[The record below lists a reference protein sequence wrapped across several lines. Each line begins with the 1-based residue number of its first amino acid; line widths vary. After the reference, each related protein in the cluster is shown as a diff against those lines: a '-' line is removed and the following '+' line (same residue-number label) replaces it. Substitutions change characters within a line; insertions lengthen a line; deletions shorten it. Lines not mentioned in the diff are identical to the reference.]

1 MVGTRLDD
9 LEHHPSAP
17 PALRGL
23 SRPERVIGVA
33 AVLLAAGLLAIII
46 GLFGLVGQRADAVS
60 AIDNA
65 REARLAVYGLMQ
77 ASIDAETGQRG
88 YLLTGDGEYLARY
101 ERGRADAFGE
111 LARLEAAAER
121 RPELASDVRR
131 AQRLAQTAFADLAAS
146 LQQGASG
153 DALRNGVITSN
164 VSMNALRV
172 QGRTLLADI
181 EQILDAIQ
189 DAEKRT
195 TNTLY
200 ALGAALAVLALI
212 ALAVTFWAL
221 YGERK
226 SWRATFGTLSAA
238 REAAEHGRAQATASD
253 LAKTRFLAVASHDM
267 RQPLHALTLYIS
279 ALERRVENPEARDI
293 LAKMERATDSMI
305 AMFATLLDLARIQA
319 GAIDP
324 EISDFA
330 LQDVFDRLA
339 AENPGGE
346 VQVIPT
352 ALRVRSDPVLLERAL
367 RNLVANALKH
377 GGGRAELSA
386 RDSGNRADIVVADH
400 GPGISA
406 DDQERIFEEFVRL
419 QPRGQGLGLGL
430 AIVRGIAQA
439 LDIPLEL
446 KSAPGRGSRFILRP
460 ALAAQG
466 SAADAVPPAAPDL
479 SGVRVL
485 VVDDEPLAREAIA
498 GALTDIG
505 AEVRTAAN
513 ETEAFG
519 AVEHFIPHL
528 LVMDLRIDGEIRG
541 LDIAQRLRERLSPA
555 PNMIVVTGDT
565 GPETLALLQTAE
577 ADWLIKPV
585 NPRQLGQLAAQ
596 VARA

>member
-1 MVGTRLDD
+1 M
-9 LEHHPSAP
+9 
-17 PALRGL
+17 
-23 SRPERVIGVA
+23 GVA
-33 AVLLAAGLLAIII
+33 AALLAAGLLAIII
-46 GLFGLVGQRADAVS
+46 ALFGLVGQRAQAVS
-60 AIDNA
+60 AMNDV
-65 REARLAVYGLMQ
+65 REARLAVYGLLQ

-88 YLLTGDGEYLARY
+88 YLLTRDPEFLASY
-101 ERGRADAFGE
+101 ERGRTDAFRH
-111 LARLEAAAER
+111 LARLNTAAAR
-121 RPELASDVRR
+121 RSGLATDVARAENF
-131 AQRLAQTAFADLAAS
+131 AQRAFVDLADFPDP
-146 LQQGASG
+146 GWSG
-153 DALRNGVITSN
+153 DALRRAVSASN
-164 VSMNALRV
+164 TSMNALRV
-172 QGRTLLADI
+172 QGRTLLANI
-181 EQILDAIQ
+181 EQDLGAIQ
-189 DAEKRT
+189 EAEKRAT
-195 TNTLY
+195 DNLY

-226 SWRATFGTLSAA
+226 TWRATFGTLSAA
-238 REAAEHGRAQATASD
+238 REAAEHGRAQAAASD

-346 VQVIPT
+346 VEVT
-352 ALRVRSDPVLLERAL
+352 ATSLRVRSDPVLLERAL

-377 GGGRAELSA
+377 GGGRAKLSA
-386 RDSGNRADIVVADH
+386 RTVRDYAEIVVADD
-400 GPGISA
+400 GPGISQE
-406 DDQERIFEEFVRL
+406 DQERIFDEFVRL
-419 QPRGQGLGLGL
+419 QAGGQGLGLGL

-439 LDIPLEL
+439 LDVPLEL
-446 KSAPGRGSRFILRP
+446 QSAPGRGSRFILRP
-460 ALAAQG
+460 ALGKQD
-466 SAADAVPPAAPDL
+466 SAADVAPAPPPDL
-479 SGVRVL
+479 SGVRVI

-513 ETEAFG
+513 QTEALS
-519 AVEHFIPHL
+519 AIEHFVPHL
-528 LVMDLRIDGEIRG
+528 LVMDLRIEGEIRG
-541 LDIAQRLRERLSPA
+541 LDIAQKLRARLSPA
-555 PNMIVVTGDT
+555 PDVIVVTGDT
-565 GPETLALLQTAE
+565 GPETLALLQDAGVP
-577 ADWLIKPV
+577 WLIKPV

-596 VARA
+596 VARS